1 MNVEDV
7 DICNLDDD
15 KLFELLDSINYSEE
29 IENINKYE
37 NMSDSTALITKSTIA
52 NNHGLFCTKC
62 NSGENVIEDTTDGVM
77 VCQSCGNVLGNIFDY
92 CLEQK
97 AFSDSNKDRVERCGN
112 VTSVFFPQAS
122 LGTTISG
129 GRLSKIKKLQ
139 QWSAMPYKEKSL
151 YNVLK
156 SIQLKCSSNGIM
168 KCIEDD
174 AKILYKNISES
185 KHETGKNKGK
195 VIIIRGINRKSL
207 IAACVFYACKRKNK
221 SKSPK
226 EIATMFDLDYKDLT
240 KGCKIF
246 KKMMKMKYMPYDSQ
260 IAKPEHYITDYC
272 KLLNLN
278 KQIMEQALLISSNI
292 QKLNVASMHTPV
304 SIAIGSI
311 LVAMGNNGMEIN
323 KNHIAKKFSVSAVTV
338 SKAHKQISTYGTLLS
353 NSKLVDDITKIADQ
367 EKIKIAMPY
376 KFKLMYDKII
386 NKPKKYTLEYLGEGN
401 NLDNYINSVLTESNM
416 MIEKTNHDFMMLKI
430 RN

>member
-1 MNVEDV
+1 MNDEDV

-15 KLFELLDSINYSEE
+15 KLFELLDSINYDEE
-29 IENINKYE
+29 IENIHNYE
-37 NMSDSTALITKSTIA
+37 NMSDSTALIAQSTQT
-52 NNHGLFCTKC
+52 NNHGPYCTKC
-62 NSGENVIEDTTDGVM
+62 NSSENIIEDTNDGVM
-77 VCQSCGNVLGNIFDY
+77 VCQSCGNVLGNVFDY

-97 AFSDSNKDRVERCGN
+97 AYSDSNKERLERCGN

-156 SIQLKCSSNGIM
+156 SIQIKCSSNGIL

-185 KHETGKNKGK
+185 KHESGKNKGK

-226 EIATMFDLDYKDLT
+226 EIANIFDLDYKDLT

-246 KKMMKMKYMPYDSQ
+246 KKLMKMKYMPYDSQ

-278 KQIMEQALLISSNI
+278 KQIMDQSLLISTNI

-311 LVAMGNNGMEIN
+311 LVAMGNNGIEIN
-323 KNHIAKKFSVSAVTV
+323 KNHIAKKFTVSAVTV
-338 SKAHKQISTYGTLLS
+338 SKAHKQITTYGRLLS
-353 NSKLVDDITKIADQ
+353 NSKLVEDITKIADQ
-367 EKIKIAMPY
+367 EKTKIAMPY
-376 KFKLMYDKII
+376 KFKLMHDKIV
-386 NKPKKYTLEYLGEGN
+386 NKPKKYTLEYLKEGN
-401 NLDNYINSVLTESNM
+401 NLDNYINSVITESN
-416 MIEKTNHDFMMLKI
+416 ILVEKTTNDFMMLKI
-430 RN
+430 KN